1 VTIEVEQRIV
11 VIKMSTRSYNLLE
24 EDPMHGSLSPGRK
37 RVNPRLRSIY
47 VINNIG
53 EYCVICTFA

>member
-11 VIKMSTRSYNLLE
+11 VIKMSTRSHNLLE
-24 EDPMHGSLSPGRK
+24 EDPMHRSLSPGGK
-37 RVNPRLRSIY
+37 RANPRLRSIY

-53 EYCVICTFA
+53 KYCVICTFA